1 MFITIA
7 ATMLAWLDLL
17 GMAALAERLI
27 NYKVRTLHYIYIE

>member
-17 GMAALAERLI
+17 GTEKLGLLQLLLGAGMGE
-27 NYKVRTLHYIYIE
+27 